1 MMRFAVRAMVI
12 GGAMVAAC
20 QNAGDARA
28 SKEGDG
34 SKAALASRT
43 VPSVASGWRDTV
55 TGFSVPAVCAKGSL
69 PVPRKTT
76 RVEAAPKT
84 HADSVKRAKAD
95 SMHMAGSVAGVD
107 PDTAHVVGAWRDTSG
122 TEPGPAATRVDTTVA
137 KATSVATGGT
147 EATGGTGASGA
158 KGATAA
164 APKSAKAMRADSV
177 ARVRAK
183 ERADAVAKVAMQT
196 DSAAT
201 KRLPGSLFPG
211 CRVVAYYG
219 NPMSKRMG
227 ILGEIKP
234 DSMLARLAKQ
244 AAAYHAVDSAR
255 PALPALELIATV
267 AQAGPGSS
275 GLYRARMP
283 DTLIARVMGWAESHH
298 YLVILDIQ
306 TGRSTVAAEMAPL
319 MKYLAR
325 PYVHLALDPEF
336 SIGPKK
342 IPGKVIGRMDAA
354 DVNIASKMLATLV
367 DSLKLPPKMLIV
379 HRFTTPMLS
388 NHEKIRLDPRV
399 QIVIDMDG
407 FGAPHLKYGSY
418 KAYVKDRPVQFAGF
432 KLFYK
437 NDKPILTPAQVMEMD
452 PVPLFI
458 MYQ

>member
-1 MMRFAVRAMVI
+1 MRVGVHALVV
-12 GGAMVAAC
+12 GGAMIVAC
-20 QNAGDARA
+20 QDARDARA
-28 SKEGDG
+28 SRATD
-34 SKAALASRT
+34 SAKARQVRVAAGAMRDSVPGFT
-43 VPSVASGWRDTV
+43 VPAQ
-55 TGFSVPAVCAKGSL
+55 CAWGSL
-69 PVPRKTT
+69 PAPRKAA
-76 RVEAAPKT
+76 RVETVPTT
-84 HADSVKRAKAD
+84 HADSVKRARAD
-95 SMHMAGSVAGVD
+95 SMHIAGAGA
-107 PDTAHVVGAWRDTSG
+107 DTVHVVAAWRDTAGSAG
-122 TEPGPAATRVDTTVA
+122 GARVDSAATRAGTMRMARVDS
-137 KATSVATGGT
+137 ATPPV
-147 EATGGTGASGA
+147 
-158 KGATAA
+158 
-164 APKSAKAMRADSV
+164 APKSARALRADSV
-177 ARVRAK
+177 ARAK
-183 ERADAVAKVAMQT
+183 AKAHADSLAVIALQT

-201 KRLPGSLFPG
+201 RRLPGSLLPG

-244 AAAYHAVDSAR
+244 AAAYAAVDSAR

-267 AQAGPGSS
+267 AQAGPGKS

-283 DTLIARVMGWAESHH
+283 DTLIARVMGWAEAHH

-306 TGRSTVAAEMAPL
+306 TGRSTVAAEMVPL

-336 SIGPKK
+336 SIGAKK

-354 DVNIASKMLATLV
+354 DVNIASSMLASLV

-379 HRFTTPMLS
+379 HRFTTPMVS
-388 NHEKIRLDPRV
+388 NHQKIKLDPRV

-407 FGAPHLKYGSY
+407 FGAPRLKYGSY
-418 KAYVKDRPVQFAGF
+418 KAYVHDRPVQYAGF

-437 NDKPILTPAQVMEMD
+437 NDKPMLTPAQVMEMD

>member
-1 MMRFAVRAMVI
+1 MKLFRVRALAV
-12 GGAMVAAC
+12 GGAMIVAC
-20 QNAGDARA
+20 QNASDARA
-28 SKEGDG
+28 SRAANTA
-34 SKAALASRT
+34 KASSR
-43 VPSVASGWRDTV
+43 D
-55 TGFSVPAVCAKGSL
+55 SVPAFTVPAQCARGSV
-69 PVPRKTT
+69 PVPKKASPAQ
-76 RVEAAPKT
+76 VALAPRT
-84 HADSVKRAKAD
+84 HADSARRARED
-95 SMHMAGSVAGVD
+95 SLHMSGASGDSVRE
-107 PDTAHVVGAWRDTSG
+107 VGAWRDST
-122 TEPGPAATRVDTTVA
+122 PGSHAGAPSAATSADTA
-137 KATSVATGGT
+137 RS
-147 EATGGTGASGA
+147 
-158 KGATAA
+158 AA
-164 APKSAKAMRADSV
+164 ARPAGPKSAKAARADSI

-183 ERADAVAKVAMQT
+183 LHADSLAAIALQT

-201 KRLPGSLFPG
+201 HRLPGSLFPG

-244 AAAYHAVDSAR
+244 AAAYAAVDSTR
-255 PALPALELIATV
+255 PVLPALELIATV
-267 AQAGPGSS
+267 AQAGPGRS

-283 DTLIARVMGWAESHH
+283 DTLIDRVMGWAEAHH

-306 TGRSTVAAEMAPL
+306 TGRSTMAAEMVPL

-336 SIGPKK
+336 SIGTKK
-342 IPGKVIGRMDAA
+342 IPGKVIGRIDAA
-354 DVNIASKMLATLV
+354 DVNAVSSVLAQLV

-379 HRFTTPMLS
+379 HRFTRPMLS
-388 NHEKIRLDPRV
+388 NHEKISLDPRV

-418 KAYVKDRPVQFAGF
+418 KAYVHDRPVQFAGF
-432 KLFYK
+432 KVFYK
-437 NDKPILTPAQVMEMD
+437 NDKPMLTPQQVLELD

>member
-1 MMRFAVRAMVI
+1 MRVGMRGMVVA
-12 GGAMVAAC
+12 GALIVAC
-20 QNAGDARA
+20 QDARDARA
-28 SKEGDG
+28 SRATDSAKV
-34 SKAALASRT
+34 AR
-43 VPSVASGWRDTV
+43 ASGLRLAAAGAVRDSV
-55 TGFSVPAVCAKGSL
+55 PGFSVPAQCARGSL
-69 PVPRKTT
+69 PVPRKPA
-76 RVEAAPKT
+76 RVETVPKT

-95 SMHMAGSVAGVD
+95 SMHMVGASA
-107 PDTAHVVGAWRDTSG
+107 DTVHVVAAWRDTAGGAGGGNSAHVDS
-122 TEPGPAATRVDTTVA
+122 AATRADTMRVARVDSA
-137 KATSVATGGT
+137 KPL
-147 EATGGTGASGA
+147 
-158 KGATAA
+158 A
-164 APKSAKAMRADSV
+164 APKSPRALHADSV
-177 ARVRAK
+177 ARVKARAH
-183 ERADAVAKVAMQT
+183 ADSLAVIALQT

-201 KRLPGSLFPG
+201 RRLPGSLLPG

-244 AAAYHAVDSAR
+244 AAAYTAVDSAR
-255 PALPALELIATV
+255 PALPALVLIATV
-267 AQAGPGSS
+267 AQAGPGKS
-275 GLYRARMP
+275 GQYRARMP

-306 TGRSTVAAEMAPL
+306 TGRSTMAAELVPL

-336 SIGPKK
+336 SIGQKK
-342 IPGKVIGRMDAA
+342 IPGKVIGRIDAA
-354 DVNIASKMLATLV
+354 DVNAVSTVLAALV

-388 NHEKIRLDPRV
+388 NHQKIKLDPRV

-407 FGAPHLKYGSY
+407 FGPPRLKYGSY
-418 KAYVKDRPVQFAGF
+418 KAYVRDRPVQYAGF

-437 NDKPILTPAQVMEMD
+437 NDKPMLTPAQVLELD

>member
-1 MMRFAVRAMVI
+1 MRVGMRGLVVA
-12 GGAMVAAC
+12 GALIVAC
-20 QNAGDARA
+20 QDARDARA
-28 SKEGDG
+28 SRTTDSLAEA
-34 SKAALASRT
+34 SKGVAAR
-43 VPSVASGWRDTV
+43 VAAAGGWRDSV
-55 TGFSVPAVCAKGSL
+55 TGFSVPAVCARGGL
-69 PVPRKTT
+69 PVPRKPA
-76 RVEAAPKT
+76 RVETAPKS

-95 SMHMAGSVAGVD
+95 SMHMVGASA
-107 PDTAHVVGAWRDTSG
+107 DTAHVVAAWRDSSG
-122 TEPGPAATRVDTTVA
+122 GAAHADSAATRAD
-137 KATSVATGGT
+137 TSV
-147 EATGGTGASGA
+147 
-158 KGATAA
+158 TAA
-164 APKSAKAMRADSV
+164 PRSPRAAHADSV
-177 ARVRAK
+177 ARAK
-183 ERADAVAKVAMQT
+183 AKVHADSLAAIALLT

-201 KRLPGSLFPG
+201 HRRAGSLFPG

-234 DSMLARLAKQ
+234 DSMLERLAKQ
-244 AAAYHAVDSAR
+244 AAAYAAVDSGR

-267 AQAGPGSS
+267 AQAGPGKS

-306 TGRSTVAAEMAPL
+306 TGRSTMAAEMVPL

-336 SIGPKK
+336 SIGTKK
-342 IPGKVIGRMDAA
+342 IPGKVIGRIDAA
-354 DVNIASKMLATLV
+354 DVNAVSAVLATLV

-388 NHEKIRLDPRV
+388 NHQKIKLDPRV
-399 QIVIDMDG
+399 QIVVDMDG
-407 FGAPHLKYGSY
+407 FGPPRLKYGSY
-418 KAYVKDRPVQFAGF
+418 KAYVHDRPVQFAGF

-437 NDKPILTPAQVMEMD
+437 NDKPMLSPAQVMEMD

>member
-1 MMRFAVRAMVI
+1 MV
-12 GGAMVAAC
+12 VAC
-20 QNAGDARA
+20 QNASDARA
-28 SKEGDG
+28 SR
-34 SKAALASRT
+34 AADAAKSSRSLSRDSVSGFT
-43 VPSVASGWRDTV
+43 VPAQCARGSV
-55 TGFSVPAVCAKGSL
+55 
-69 PVPRKTT
+69 PVPRKAAAVQVARAPRT
-76 RVEAAPKT
+76 R
-84 HADSVKRAKAD
+84 ADSAKRARDD
-95 SMHMAGSVAGVD
+95 SMHMSGSVSAGG
-107 PDTAHVVGAWRDTSG
+107 DTVHIVGAWRDSSTGAGSARAG
-122 TEPGPAATRVDTTVA
+122 APSAATTADTT
-137 KATSVATGGT
+137 TSVATHP
-147 EATGGTGASGA
+147 
-158 KGATAA
+158 AA
-164 APKSAKAMRADSV
+164 ARTPKATRADSI

-183 ERADAVAKVAMQT
+183 LHADSLAAIALQT

-201 KRLPGSLFPG
+201 RRLPGSLFPG

-244 AAAYHAVDSAR
+244 AAAYAAVDSGR
-255 PALPALELIATV
+255 PVLPALELIATV
-267 AQAGPGSS
+267 AQAGPGRS

-283 DTLIARVMGWAESHH
+283 DTLIERVMGWAESHH

-306 TGRSTVAAEMAPL
+306 TGRSTMAAEMVPL

-336 SIGPKK
+336 SIGTKK
-342 IPGKVIGRMDAA
+342 IPGKVIGRIDAA
-354 DVNIASKMLATLV
+354 DVNAVSSVLAQLV

-379 HRFTTPMLS
+379 HRFTRPMLS
-388 NHEKIRLDPRV
+388 NHERIKLDPRV

-418 KAYVKDRPVQFAGF
+418 KAYVHDRPVQFAGF
-432 KLFYK
+432 KVFYK
-437 NDKPILTPAQVMEMD
+437 NDKPMLTPQQVLELD

>member
-1 MMRFAVRAMVI
+1 MRALLVSGAMIVACENARDAKAVDVAKGSVAAPVAGVGARHDSLAFTVPPQCARGSLPLPRKSTAVRAM
-12 GGAMVAAC
+12 
-20 QNAGDARA
+20 
-28 SKEGDG
+28 
-34 SKAALASRT
+34 
-43 VPSVASGWRDTV
+43 
-55 TGFSVPAVCAKGSL
+55 
-69 PVPRKTT
+69 
-76 RVEAAPKT
+76 AAPKT
-84 HADSVKRAKAD
+84 RADSLKRAHAD
-95 SMHMAGSVAGVD
+95 SMHMAGARA
-107 PDTAHVVGAWRDTSG
+107 DTAHVVGAWRDSAGGAGGSRAEGGATS
-122 TEPGPAATRVDTTVA
+122 ADTTRAARV
-137 KATSVATGGT
+137 
-147 EATGGTGASGA
+147 E
-158 KGATAA
+158 TAA
-164 APKSAKAMRADSV
+164 QAAPVAAKSPKAARADSI

-183 ERADAVAKVAMQT
+183 VRADSLKLIALQT

-201 KRLPGSLFPG
+201 RRLPGSLLPG

-244 AAAYHAVDSAR
+244 AAAYAVVDTGR
-255 PALPALELIATV
+255 PVLPALELIATV
-267 AQAGPGSS
+267 AQAGPGKS

-283 DTLIARVMGWAESHH
+283 DTLIARVMGWAEAHH

-306 TGRSTVAAEMAPL
+306 TGRSTMAAEMVPL
-319 MKYLAR
+319 MKYLAK
-325 PYVHLALDPEF
+325 PYVHLGLDPEF
-336 SIGPKK
+336 SIGSKHV
-342 IPGKVIGRMDAA
+342 PGKIIGRIDAT
-354 DVNIASKMLATLV
+354 DVNAVSAVLANLV

-388 NHEKIRLDPRV
+388 NHQKIKLDPRV

-418 KAYVKDRPVQFAGF
+418 KAYVHDRPVQYAGF

-437 NDKPILTPAQVMEMD
+437 NDKPMLTPEQVLEMD

>member
-1 MMRFAVRAMVI
+1 MRALLVS
-12 GGAMVAAC
+12 GAMIVAC
-20 QNAGDARA
+20 ENAGDAKA
-28 SKEGDG
+28 SKAREVAKG
-34 SKAALASRT
+34 SVAAPVSGVGTRHDTLGFT
-43 VPSVASGWRDTV
+43 VP
-55 TGFSVPAVCAKGSL
+55 PQCARGSL
-69 PVPRKTT
+69 PVPRKPAASRAVGAPRT
-76 RVEAAPKT
+76 R
-84 HADSVKRAKAD
+84 ADSMKRAHAD
-95 SMHMAGSVAGVD
+95 SMHMAGAGA
-107 PDTAHVVGAWRDTSG
+107 DTVHVVGAWRDSVPGARGSRAEGGATSAD
-122 TEPGPAATRVDTTVA
+122 TMRVARVDTTAPV
-137 KATSVATGGT
+137 
-147 EATGGTGASGA
+147 
-158 KGATAA
+158 
-164 APKSAKAMRADSV
+164 APKSPKAARADSI

-183 ERADAVAKVAMQT
+183 VRADSLKLIALQT

-201 KRLPGSLFPG
+201 RRLPGSLLPG

-244 AAAYHAVDSAR
+244 AAAYAAVDTTR
-255 PALPALELIATV
+255 PVLPALELIATV
-267 AQAGPGSS
+267 AQAGPGKS

-283 DTLIARVMGWAESHH
+283 DTLIARVMGWAEAHH

-306 TGRSTVAAEMAPL
+306 TGRSTMVAELQPL
-319 MKYLAR
+319 MKYLAK

-336 SIGPKK
+336 SIGSKHV
-342 IPGKVIGRMDAA
+342 PGKIIGRIDAT
-354 DVNIASKMLATLV
+354 DVNAVSAVLATLV

-388 NHEKIRLDPRV
+388 NHDKIKLDPRV

-418 KAYVKDRPVQFAGF
+418 KAYVHDRPVQFAGF
-432 KLFYK
+432 KVFYK
-437 NDKPILTPAQVMEMD
+437 NDKPMLTPEQVLELD

>member
-1 MMRFAVRAMVI
+1 MKLFRVRSLAV
-12 GGAMVAAC
+12 GGAMIVAC
-20 QNAGDARA
+20 QNASDARA
-28 SKEGDG
+28 SRAANTA
-34 SKAALASRT
+34 KASSR
-43 VPSVASGWRDTV
+43 D
-55 TGFSVPAVCAKGSL
+55 SVPAFTVPAQCARGSV
-69 PVPRKTT
+69 PVPKKASPAQ
-76 RVEAAPKT
+76 VALAPRT
-84 HADSVKRAKAD
+84 HADSARRARED
-95 SMHMAGSVAGVD
+95 SLHMSGASGDSVRE
-107 PDTAHVVGAWRDTSG
+107 VGAWRDST
-122 TEPGPAATRVDTTVA
+122 PGSHAGAPSAATSADTA
-137 KATSVATGGT
+137 RS
-147 EATGGTGASGA
+147 
-158 KGATAA
+158 AA
-164 APKSAKAMRADSV
+164 AHPAGPKSAKAARADSI

-183 ERADAVAKVAMQT
+183 LHADSLAAIALQT

-201 KRLPGSLFPG
+201 HRLPGSLFPG

-244 AAAYHAVDSAR
+244 AAAYAAVDSTR
-255 PALPALELIATV
+255 PVLPALELIATV
-267 AQAGPGSS
+267 AQAGPGRS

-283 DTLIARVMGWAESHH
+283 DTLIDRVMGWAEAHH

-306 TGRSTVAAEMAPL
+306 TGRSTMAAEMVPL

-336 SIGPKK
+336 SIGTKK
-342 IPGKVIGRMDAA
+342 IPGKVIGRIDAA
-354 DVNIASKMLATLV
+354 DVNAVSSVLAQLV

-379 HRFTTPMLS
+379 HRFTRPMLS

-418 KAYVKDRPVQFAGF
+418 KAYVHDRPVQFAGF
-432 KLFYK
+432 KVFYK
-437 NDKPILTPAQVMEMD
+437 NDKPMLTPQQVLELD

>member
-1 MMRFAVRAMVI
+1 MRVGMRGMVVA
-12 GGAMVAAC
+12 GALIVAC
-20 QNAGDARA
+20 QDARDARA
-28 SKEGDG
+28 SRTTDSIAGA
-34 SKAALASRT
+34 SKGVAARA
-43 VPSVASGWRDTV
+43 AAAGGWRDSV
-55 TGFSVPAVCAKGSL
+55 TGFSVPAVCARGEL
-69 PVPRKTT
+69 PVPRKPA
-76 RVEAAPKT
+76 RVETAPKS

-95 SMHMAGSVAGVD
+95 SMHMVGASA
-107 PDTAHVVGAWRDTSG
+107 DTAHVVAAWRDSSG
-122 TEPGPAATRVDTTVA
+122 GAAHADSAATRAD
-137 KATSVATGGT
+137 TSV
-147 EATGGTGASGA
+147 
-158 KGATAA
+158 TAA
-164 APKSAKAMRADSV
+164 PRSPRAAHADSV
-177 ARVRAK
+177 ARLK
-183 ERADAVAKVAMQT
+183 AKVHADSLAAIALLT

-201 KRLPGSLFPG
+201 HRRAGSLFPG

-227 ILGEIKP
+227 ILGQIKP
-234 DSMLARLAKQ
+234 DSMLERLAKQ
-244 AAAYHAVDSAR
+244 AAAYAAVDSGR

-267 AQAGPGSS
+267 AQAGPGKS

-306 TGRSTVAAEMAPL
+306 TGRSTMAAEMVPL

-336 SIGPKK
+336 SIGTKK
-342 IPGKVIGRMDAA
+342 IPGKVIGRIDAA
-354 DVNIASKMLATLV
+354 DVNAVSAVLATLV

-388 NHEKIRLDPRV
+388 NHQKIKLDPRV
-399 QIVIDMDG
+399 QIVVDMDG
-407 FGAPHLKYGSY
+407 FGPPRLKYGSY
-418 KAYVKDRPVQFAGF
+418 KAYVHDRPVQFAGF

-437 NDKPILTPAQVMEMD
+437 NDKPMLTPAQVMEMD

>member
-1 MMRFAVRAMVI
+1 V
-12 GGAMVAAC
+12 
-20 QNAGDARA
+20 
-28 SKEGDG
+28 
-34 SKAALASRT
+34 
-43 VPSVASGWRDTV
+43 
-55 TGFSVPAVCAKGSL
+55 
-69 PVPRKTT
+69 
-76 RVEAAPKT
+76 
-84 HADSVKRAKAD
+84 
-95 SMHMAGSVAGVD
+95 
-107 PDTAHVVGAWRDTSG
+107 HVVGAWRDSAG
-122 TEPGPAATRVDTTVA
+122 GAGGSRAEASSEATRADTV
-137 KATSVATGGT
+137 
-147 EATGGTGASGA
+147 
-158 KGATAA
+158 
-164 APKSAKAMRADSV
+164 APKSPKAARADSI
-177 ARVRAK
+177 ARARAK
-183 ERADAVAKVAMQT
+183 MHADSLAAIALQT

-201 KRLPGSLFPG
+201 RRLPGSLLPG

-219 NPMSKRMG
+219 NPMSRRMG

-244 AAAYHAVDSAR
+244 AAAYAAVDSAR
-255 PALPALELIATV
+255 PVLPALELIATV
-267 AQAGPGSS
+267 AQAGPGKS

-283 DTLIARVMGWAESHH
+283 DTLISRVMGWAEAHN

-306 TGRSTVAAEMAPL
+306 TGRSTMAAELVPL

-336 SIGPKK
+336 SIGTKK
-342 IPGKVIGRMDAA
+342 IPGKVIGRIDAA
-354 DVNIASKMLATLV
+354 DVNAVSSVLANLV

-388 NHEKIRLDPRV
+388 NHHKIKLDPRV

-418 KAYVKDRPVQFAGF
+418 KAYVHDRPVQFAGF

-437 NDKPILTPAQVMEMD
+437 NDKPMLTPQQVVEMD

>member
-1 MMRFAVRAMVI
+1 MKLFRVRALAV
-12 GGAMVAAC
+12 GGAMIVAC
-20 QNAGDARA
+20 QNASDARA
-28 SKEGDG
+28 SRAANTA
-34 SKAALASRT
+34 KASSR
-43 VPSVASGWRDTV
+43 D
-55 TGFSVPAVCAKGSL
+55 SVPAFTVPAQCARGSV
-69 PVPRKTT
+69 PVPKKASPAQVALSPR
-76 RVEAAPKT
+76 T
-84 HADSVKRAKAD
+84 HADSARRARED
-95 SMHMAGSVAGVD
+95 SLHMSGASGDSVRE
-107 PDTAHVVGAWRDTSG
+107 VGAWRDST
-122 TEPGPAATRVDTTVA
+122 PGSHAGAPSAATSADTA
-137 KATSVATGGT
+137 RSAA
-147 EATGGTGASGA
+147 AHP
-158 KGATAA
+158 A
-164 APKSAKAMRADSV
+164 APKSAKAARADSI

-183 ERADAVAKVAMQT
+183 LHADSLAAIALQT

-201 KRLPGSLFPG
+201 HRLPGSLFPG

-244 AAAYHAVDSAR
+244 AAAYAAVDSTR
-255 PALPALELIATV
+255 PVLPALELIATV
-267 AQAGPGSS
+267 AQAGPGRS

-283 DTLIARVMGWAESHH
+283 DTLIERVMGWAEARH

-306 TGRSTVAAEMAPL
+306 TGRSTMAAEMVPL

-336 SIGPKK
+336 SIGTRK
-342 IPGKVIGRMDAA
+342 IPGQVIGRIDAA
-354 DVNIASKMLATLV
+354 DVNAVSSVLAQLV

-388 NHEKIRLDPRV
+388 NHDRIKLDPRV

-418 KAYVKDRPVQFAGF
+418 KAYVHDRPVQFAGF
-432 KLFYK
+432 KVFYK
-437 NDKPILTPAQVMEMD
+437 NDKPMLTPEQVLQLD

>member
-1 MMRFAVRAMVI
+1 VKLFRVRALAV
-12 GGAMVAAC
+12 GGAMIVAC
-20 QNAGDARA
+20 QNASDARA
-28 SKEGDG
+28 SRAANTA
-34 SKAALASRT
+34 KASSR
-43 VPSVASGWRDTV
+43 D
-55 TGFSVPAVCAKGSL
+55 SVPAFTVPAQCARGSV
-69 PVPRKTT
+69 PVPKKASPAQVALSPR
-76 RVEAAPKT
+76 T
-84 HADSVKRAKAD
+84 HADSARRARED
-95 SMHMAGSVAGVD
+95 SLHMSGASGDSVRE
-107 PDTAHVVGAWRDTSG
+107 VGAWRDST
-122 TEPGPAATRVDTTVA
+122 PGSHAGAPSAATSADTA
-137 KATSVATGGT
+137 RSAA
-147 EATGGTGASGA
+147 AHP
-158 KGATAA
+158 A
-164 APKSAKAMRADSV
+164 APKSAKAARADSI

-183 ERADAVAKVAMQT
+183 LHADSLAAIALQT

-201 KRLPGSLFPG
+201 HRLPGSLFPG

-244 AAAYHAVDSAR
+244 AAAYAAVDSTR
-255 PALPALELIATV
+255 PVLPALELIATV
-267 AQAGPGSS
+267 AQAGPGRS

-283 DTLIARVMGWAESHH
+283 DTLIDRVMGWAEAHH

-306 TGRSTVAAEMAPL
+306 TGRSTMAAEMVPL

-336 SIGPKK
+336 SIGTKK
-342 IPGKVIGRMDAA
+342 IPGKVIGRIDAA
-354 DVNIASKMLATLV
+354 DVNAVSSVLAQLV

-379 HRFTTPMLS
+379 HRFTRPMLS

-418 KAYVKDRPVQFAGF
+418 KAYVHDRPVQFAGF
-432 KLFYK
+432 KVFYK
-437 NDKPILTPAQVMEMD
+437 NDKPMLTPQQVLELD

>member
-1 MMRFAVRAMVI
+1 MKLFRVRSLAV
-12 GGAMVAAC
+12 GGAMIVAC
-20 QNAGDARA
+20 QNASDARA
-28 SKEGDG
+28 SRAAHTA
-34 SKAALASRT
+34 KASSR
-43 VPSVASGWRDTV
+43 D
-55 TGFSVPAVCAKGSL
+55 SVPAFTVPAQCARGSV
-69 PVPRKTT
+69 PVPKK
-76 RVEAAPKT
+76 AAPAQVALVPRT
-84 HADSVKRAKAD
+84 HADSARHGRED
-95 SMHMAGSVAGVD
+95 SLHMSGASGDSVRE
-107 PDTAHVVGAWRDTSG
+107 VGAWRDST
-122 TEPGPAATRVDTTVA
+122 PGSHAGAPSAATSADTA
-137 KATSVATGGT
+137 RS
-147 EATGGTGASGA
+147 
-158 KGATAA
+158 AA
-164 APKSAKAMRADSV
+164 AHPGGPKSAKAARADSI

-183 ERADAVAKVAMQT
+183 LHADSLAAIALQT

-201 KRLPGSLFPG
+201 HRLPGSLFPG

-244 AAAYHAVDSAR
+244 AAAYAAVDSTR
-255 PALPALELIATV
+255 PVLPALELIATV
-267 AQAGPGSS
+267 AQAGPGRS

-283 DTLIARVMGWAESHH
+283 DTLIDRVMGWAEAHH

-306 TGRSTVAAEMAPL
+306 TGRSTMAAEMVPL

-336 SIGPKK
+336 SIGTKK
-342 IPGKVIGRMDAA
+342 IPGKVIGRIDAA
-354 DVNIASKMLATLV
+354 DVNAVSSVLAQLV

-379 HRFTTPMLS
+379 HRFTRPMLS

-418 KAYVKDRPVQFAGF
+418 KAYVHDRPVQFAGF
-432 KLFYK
+432 KVFYK
-437 NDKPILTPAQVMEMD
+437 NDKPMLTPQQVLELD